1 MTHRLET
8 FQCGPPRS
16 SCTSGWINPPV
27 AWMMPPRGT
36 VAILKGA
43 AKIAKDRVAAFL
55 GHRRRFYKDPSTVE
69 AHDCQRGIDH
79 RTHQA
84 QLMRRLKRNPEQFF
98 SRPATPKSL
107 TSLRADKKT
116 IRSGDQVQQEL
127 IAHPTSIV
135 SPRLAPIGFAG
146 CKGCC
151 GARHVTRVEVCTVG
165 ACAVGLGGRL
175 LHRFSIEARH
185 LRKRSTA
192 EAPEW
197 AAMAES
203 ISGCGSTRYP
213 FLIPEVAT

>member
-1 MTHRLET
+1 
-8 FQCGPPRS
+8 
-16 SCTSGWINPPV
+16 
-27 AWMMPPRGT
+27 MPPRGT

-69 AHDCQRGIDH
+69 AHDCQRCIDH

-107 TSLRADKKT
+107 TSLRAAKKT

-146 CKGCC
+146 RKGCC
-151 GARHVTRVEVCTVG
+151 GATHLGQKFAWCTAGARRAEGSPFAPLLYRGSASPKALNSRSSGVGRNGGADLGMRVNSVSV
-165 ACAVGLGGRL
+165 
-175 LHRFSIEARH
+175 SD
-185 LRKRSTA
+185 
-192 EAPEW
+192 P
-197 AAMAES
+197 
-203 ISGCGSTRYP
+203 
-213 FLIPEVAT
+213 

>member
-1 MTHRLET
+1 
-8 FQCGPPRS
+8 
-16 SCTSGWINPPV
+16 
-27 AWMMPPRGT
+27 MPPRGT

-69 AHDCQRGIDH
+69 AHDCQRCIDH
-79 RTHQA
+79 RTHHA

-107 TSLRADKKT
+107 TSLRAAKKT
-116 IRSGDQVQQEL
+116 MRSGDQVQQEL

-165 ACAVGLGGRL
+165 ACAVGLGVASCIASLSRL
-175 LHRFSIEARH
+175 GISESAQQPNLRSGPQRRSRSRDAGQLGIRF
-185 LRKRSTA
+185 
-192 EAPEW
+192 
-197 AAMAES
+197 
-203 ISGCGSTRYP
+203 
-213 FLIPEVAT
+213 